1 MSQEKGELEE
11 GGGELRFIW
20 KQVYG
25 LKLLWANPRKGQFY
39 LLDANWPLTGH
50 EGKVLLQMQQCSG
63 VGPFEVGDWTLRTLT
78 SSVGKLT
85 WRDELIALWILQR

>member
-11 GGGELRFIW
+11 SGGELRFIW
-20 KQVYG
+20 KQVNR
-25 LKLLWANPRKGQFY
+25 LKVLRANPRKGQFY
-39 LLDANWPLTGH
+39 LLNAKWPLTGH

-63 VGPFEVGDWTLRTLT
+63 VRPFKVGDWTLRTLT

-85 WRDELIALWILQR
+85 W